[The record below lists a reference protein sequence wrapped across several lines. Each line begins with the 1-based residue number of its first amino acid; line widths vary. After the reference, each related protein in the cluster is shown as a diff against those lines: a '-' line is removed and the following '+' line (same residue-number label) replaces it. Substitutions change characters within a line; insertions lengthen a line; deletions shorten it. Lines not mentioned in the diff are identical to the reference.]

1 MKQCEN
7 CGEHHPGFL
16 IAIPQKTGYLYFS
29 CWHRNRRSE
38 PPFPVLEDSPDKAMI
53 FQHHQMAWETTN
65 RLKEDGFDAYPLRAT
80 MPLTP
85 AGRRLM
91 DAMFQPVREELEA
104 PEETQEETEDVELTE
119 EEQEIAEEVRETL
132 RGTIHHAAQL
142 CMGLIRLHDRLSG
155 EG

>member
-7 CGEHHPGFL
+7 CGENHPGFL

-29 CWHRNRRSE
+29 CWYRNRRSE
-38 PPFPVLEDSPDKAMI
+38 PPLPVLEKSPDKAMI
-53 FQHHQMAWETTN
+53 FQYHQMAWETAN

-91 DAMFQPVREELEA
+91 DAMFQPVREELEE
-104 PEETQEETEDVELTE
+104 PEEETETGAETDDVELTE
-119 EEQEIAEEVRETL
+119 EEVLEEAMQDAMN
-132 RGTIHHAAQL
+132 HATHL
-142 CMGLIRLHDRLSG
+142 TFDLIRLHDRLSG